1 MHFNKVAYLLVFFLL
16 LQSCSDNE
24 VVSKNEIDKSIL
36 DPNSSI
42 NANFDGKI
50 FSIPSP
56 FQMSLLLNETVRNYS
71 PDILHDPAKVES
83 YLTDFSRA
91 LNLGVYSA
99 DLAYTCVN
107 NQNNT
112 SLNYLS
118 SIESLT
124 SKIGLEFVF
133 DKNFM
138 QRFDK
143 NKSNL
148 DSSMVILTEAFR
160 KTDDY
165 LKSEDRKPVS
175 ALILIGGWVETLHF
189 ATEINVKE
197 RNEKVIHHIGE
208 QKQTVATIID
218 ILKEYNFKGNTKKLQ
233 VDFTELKFYFDQ
245 IDIQYEYLTPIT
257 DVKSKKT
264 ILRHKLIVNVSDKI
278 LVEIADKIDA
288 IRNNIVL
295 LTN

>member
-1 MHFNKVAYLLVFFLL
+1 MHLKNIVYLLLFIVL
-16 LQSCSDNE
+16 LQSCSDND

-56 FQMSLLLNETVRNYS
+56 FQMSILLSETIKNYS
-71 PDILHDPAKVES
+71 PNILHDPAKVET

-112 SLNYLS
+112 SLNFLS

-138 QRFDK
+138 QRFDR
-143 NKSNL
+143 NKSIL
-148 DSSMVILTEAFR
+148 DSSMVILTDAFR
-160 KTDDY
+160 KADDY
-165 LKSEDRKPVS
+165 LKSEDRKPIS

-189 ATEINVKE
+189 ATEINKIE
-197 RNEKVIHHIGE
+197 RNDKIVHHIGE
-208 QKQTVATIID
+208 QKQTVSTIIE
-218 ILKEYNFKGNTKKLQ
+218 ILKEYKFKGDTKKIE

-257 DVKSKKT
+257 DTKSKKT
-264 ILRHKLIVNVSDKI
+264 TLRHKLIVNVSDKI
-278 LVEIADKIDA
+278 LIEIADKIEA
-288 IRNNIVL
+288 IRNNII
-295 LTN
+295 LTTN

>member
-1 MHFNKVAYLLVFFLL
+1 MHFNKIAYLLVFFLL

-56 FQMSLLLNETVRNYS
+56 FQMSLLLNETVKNYS
-71 PDILHDPAKVES
+71 PEILHDPAKVES

-165 LKSEDRKPVS
+165 LKSEDRKPLS

-257 DVKSKKT
+257 DVKSKK
-264 ILRHKLIVNVSDKI
+264 LY
-278 LVEIADKIDA
+278 
-288 IRNNIVL
+288 
-295 LTN
+295 

>member
-56 FQMSLLLNETVRNYS
+56 FQMSLLLNETVKNYS